1 MSVRYIAG
9 KLVLLSRKDVSRR
22 VDMIGE
28 FHIKNLQQKKHLAER
43 VVEAQKALEQSKLV
57 AERLVNR
64 NEFFFKIFSSCS
76 EKFTVDPDLLKFVV
90 GHKGINIQKAR

>member
-57 AERLVNR
+57 AERFANR
-64 NEFFFKIFSSCS
+64 NVFLKMISSCS

>member
-57 AERLVNR
+57 AERFVNR
-64 NEFFFKIFSSCS
+64 NDFLKMISSCS